1 MVRRTREEAA
11 ATREALLDAAE
22 RVFRAQGVAR
32 ATLSEVAAAAGMTR
46 GAVYW
51 HFRDK
56 AELFEAMCERAAMPM
71 EAMLEAAGAGRR
83 GDPLGQ
89 LRAMAVMGLTR
100 LASDPRT
107 QAVFDVIFHK
117 CEFTADLA
125 PVERRQHAA
134 DDDCGREVITLLEQ
148 AIACGQLPADCDA
161 RLAAQMLK
169 SFMIGVM
176 HEWVRSPEA
185 YDLARVAPAF
195 VDALLAGLAAKPPRR
210 SVAPPRRRAK
220 RSERVAHPR

>member
-1 MVRRTREEAA
+1 MARRTRKEAA
-11 ATREALLDAAE
+11 ATREALLGAAE
-22 RVFRAQGVAR
+22 RVFRAKGVAH
-32 ATLSEVAAAAGMTR
+32 ATLSEVAAAAGVTR

-71 EAMLEAAGAGRR
+71 ETMLDAAGGGRG
-83 GDPLGQ
+83 GDPLGT
-89 LRAMAVMGLTR
+89 LRGMAVLGLTR

-117 CEFTADLA
+117 CEFTADLE
-125 PVERRQHAA
+125 PVARRQHAA
-134 DDDCGREVITLLEQ
+134 DDDCARQVIALIEE
-148 AIACGQLPADCDA
+148 AIARGQLPADCDP

-176 HEWVRSPEA
+176 HEWVQNPQS
-185 YDLARVAPAF
+185 YDLARAAPAF
-195 VDALLAGLAAKPPRR
+195 IDALLAGLAANPPRR
-210 SVAPPRRRAK
+210 SVAPPRPRARRGDRRAHV
-220 RSERVAHPR
+220 R